1 MTQLESVRRTNGT
14 RSGRLPGIEGF
25 WVFIGADLAL
35 FTALFIGFVRTRM
48 ADVGAFE
55 AARLSLD
62 PDRGG
67 LNTLLLLTSSWCI
80 VQGVHAARQAAP
92 SAVRWMSAG
101 LVGGLG
107 FVIVKATEYTAS
119 ITHGHPQPQKDF
131 FAWYYAITGLHLAH
145 VIVGCILLT
154 VFAFRWR
161 KHGPSGG
168 DGVDTAACF
177 WHLVDALWILIFPL
191 IYLVRP

>member
-1 MTQLESVRRTNGT
+1 MVELESAGREITGRAD
-14 RSGRLPGIEGF
+14 RLPGIDGF
-25 WVFIGADLAL
+25 WVFIGADLTL
-35 FTALFIGFVRTRM
+35 FTALFIGFVHARM

-55 AARLSLD
+55 SARLSLD

-67 LNTLLLLTSSWCI
+67 LNTLLLLTSSWCV
-80 VQGVHAARQAAP
+80 VQGVHAARNADR
-92 SAVRWMSAG
+92 SAIRWMYAG
-101 LVGGLG
+101 LLGGLG
-107 FVIVKATEYTAS
+107 FVVVKATEYAAS
-119 ITHGHPQPQKDF
+119 ITHGHPERQRDF

-154 VFAFRWR
+154 VFTLRWR
-161 KHGPSGG
+161 KLGPRGG